1 MPVPQHPRS
10 DYALLVK
17 TSGDPMTL
25 SEPVRRSSRELNPE
39 VSVRFSTLQS
49 SLSDMIASPR
59 FLSLLL
65 SLFAGL
71 ALCLA
76 LVGVYAVMA
85 YAVAQRSAEVG
96 LRIALGAERRDVL
109 NMVLGQAFK
118 LTAIGL
124 AIGLVAAALASR
136 ILRSLLFGVTA
147 ADPATYSGAM
157 LLLAAAG
164 ILAGY
169 IPAWRASRI
178 DPLEALRQ
186 E

>member
-1 MPVPQHPRS
+1 MPVLQHPQS
-10 DYALLVK
+10 EFVLLVK
-17 TSGDPMTL
+17 TSGDPLAL
-25 SEPVRRSSRELNPE
+25 SETVRRISRELDPE
-39 VSVRFSTLQS
+39 IPVRFSTLES
-49 SLSDMIASPR
+49 KLADTMASPR

-71 ALCLA
+71 ALSLA

-96 LRIALGAERRDVL
+96 LRMALGAERRDVL

-118 LTAIGL
+118 LTAVGLGIGV
-124 AIGLVAAALASR
+124 IAAALASR
-136 ILRSLLFGVTA
+136 VLRSLLFGVTA
-147 ADPATYSGAM
+147 ADPVAYLGAI

-164 ILAGY
+164 ILAAY
-169 IPAWRASRI
+169 LPAWRASRI
-178 DPLEALRQ
+178 DPIEALRQ